1 MKKLTRGAMIV
12 ATLIGTTTA
21 DISAQGEDPYLWLE
35 EVEGKRALE
44 WVEERNKHSLGILE
58 GDKRFKGL
66 MERALKDYNAKDKI
80 AYGSIEGG
88 EIHNFWQDE
97 KNVRGVWRKT
107 TLTSYSSDTP
117 EWTTV
122 LDYDA
127 LAEAEGENWVYK
139 GRDCLHGTTRCMI
152 RLSRGGGDAV
162 VVREFDTATGK
173 FVEGGFSSPEA
184 KQNTAWLDENTLLIG
199 TDFGDG
205 TMNESGYARQVR
217 VWKRGTDLMSAEKI
231 HDSAPEIVF
240 NFPVTSNRH
249 DGTYAGVLQGPDF
262 FTRII
267 YLMNEGKLQK
277 LDLPLGIEME
287 GFFGDAM
294 IILMRKDWSVGG
306 KTATAGSL
314 ISVKVTD
321 LLNGKP
327 ENSLTSI
334 FTPGDRNSI
343 DGVSIG
349 KDRIFLSV
357 LDEVT
362 GQLISA
368 TPSDNGWN
376 ITNMGMPK
384 NGTLAVT
391 SADEWSDMA
400 MVNFESF
407 LQPDTLYM
415 VSGDSAP
422 KALKSL
428 PARFDATALT
438 TTQKFATSRDGT
450 KVPYFLVHHKDVK
463 MDGTTPTVLYG
474 YGGFEISLSP
484 GYLSG
489 FSKLWVEN
497 GGAYAVANIRGGGE
511 FGPKWHQAALK
522 PNRQRAFDD
531 FIAVAEDLIASKLT
545 SPKHLGIR
553 GGSNG
558 GLLMGA
564 TFTQRPELFNAAI
577 TAVPLLD
584 MLRYHKLLAG
594 ASWVGEYGDPDIA
607 EERAYIEKYSPYQNV
622 KADGKYPEIFFYTST
637 KDDRVHPGHAR
648 KMAARMIEQG
658 HPVIYYE
665 NTEGGHAAAA
675 NLKQR
680 AYTDALQ
687 TIYVL
692 KKLAD

>member
-1 MKKLTRGAMIV
+1 MKNLTRGALMV
-12 ATLIGTTTA
+12 AIAT
-21 DISAQGEDPYLWLE
+21 SAVIAQDDDPYIWLE
-35 EVEGKRALE
+35 EVEGKEALE

-58 GDKRFKGL
+58 GDSRFKGL
-66 MERALKDYNAKDKI
+66 MDRALKDYNATDKI
-80 AYGSIEGG
+80 AYGSVENG
-88 EIHNFWQDE
+88 EVHNFWQDAT
-97 KNVRGVWRKT
+97 NVRGLWRKT
-107 TLTSYSSDTP
+107 TLESYASDNP
-117 EWTTV
+117 VWETV

-127 LAEAEGENWVYK
+127 LAKSEGENWVYK

-162 VVREFDTATGK
+162 VVREFDTATK
-173 FVEGGFSSPEA
+173 SFVDSGFESPEA
-184 KQNTAWLDENTLLIG
+184 KQNTAWLDADTLLIG

-217 VWKRGTDLMSAEKI
+217 VWKRGTSLSDAALI

-240 NFPVTSNRH
+240 NFPMASHRG
-249 DGTYAGVLQGPDF
+249 DGQYAGVIQGPDF
-262 FTRII
+262 FTQVL
-267 YLMNEGKLQK
+267 YLMNDEGKLQK
-277 LDLPLGIEME
+277 LDLPLGIDFQ
-287 GFFGDAM
+287 GFFGDQM
-294 IILMRKDWSVGG
+294 IILMRKGWETGG
-306 KTATAGSL
+306 KSVAAGSL
-314 ISVKVTD
+314 VSVKVSD
-321 LLNGKP
+321 LLAGNP
-327 ENSLTSI
+327 ANSLTAI
-334 FTPGDRNSI
+334 FTPGERNSI

-349 KDRIFLSV
+349 RDRIFLSV

-368 TPSDNGWN
+368 THSDDGWA
-376 ITNMGMPK
+376 TSDMGMPK

-391 SADEWSDMA
+391 SADEWSDNA

-407 LQPDTLYM
+407 LQPDTLYH
-415 VSGDSAP
+415 VSASTPP

-428 PARFDATALT
+428 PSRFDATDLV
-438 TTQKFATSRDGT
+438 TTQKFATSKDGT

-463 MDGTTPTVLYG
+463 MDGATPTVLYG
-474 YGGFEISLSP
+474 YGGFEISLTP
-484 GYLSG
+484 GYLAG
-489 FSKLWVEN
+489 FSKLWVES

-531 FIAVAEDLIASKLT
+531 FISVAEDLIASKLT

-584 MLRYHKLLAG
+584 MIRYHKLLAG
-594 ASWVGEYGDPDIA
+594 ASWVGEYGDPDIP
-607 EERAYIEKYSPYQNV
+607 EEREFILKYSPYQNV
-622 KADGKYPEIFFYTST
+622 KKDGKYPEIFFYTST

-648 KMAARMIEQG
+648 KMAARMMEQG
-658 HPVIYYE
+658 HPIIYYE

-680 AYTDALQ
+680 AFTDALQ
-687 TIYVL
+687 TVYVL